1 MAQTVLT
8 RRKSQEHT
16 NSLSSSE
23 LYTLPSSSTSSKPI
37 NMHFITKQL
46 DDNQTITDIGVIAQ
60 IASDKS
66 ITIILLLINR
76 FN

>member
-1 MAQTVLT
+1 
-8 RRKSQEHT
+8 
-16 NSLSSSE
+16 
-23 LYTLPSSSTSSKPI
+23 
-37 NMHFITKQL
+37 MHFITKQL